1 MNRPRARARG
11 AGLVIVGLY
20 AALAAISGAWS
31 PTARGPRLAG
41 LGPVNYRWV
50 SPPPELASTNQQ
62 PTSGEFSLNLGGD
75 GVESGVFFT
84 SDNQITL
91 IVAEGSIAAAPGQK
105 TVDLSVVPLDP
116 ATMATP
122 GDDLT
127 VFGNA
132 YAITAT
138 YRPSGKEV
146 TKLSDP
152 LDVILIYPATA
163 TLHANSHEMLF
174 AADGQDW
181 EALDSHDSPS
191 QQQAE
196 ANVPGFGTV
205 AVAGVVSALP
215 STGGTGSGGR
225 TTLAIVLLVLAGCAL
240 LLGIGLLLRSRRTA

>member
-1 MNRPRARARG
+1 LVNRPRTRALG
-11 AGLVIVGLY
+11 VGLAIVGLY
-20 AALAAISGAWS
+20 AALAVVSGTWS
-31 PTARGPRLAG
+31 PTARGPLLDG

-62 PTSGEFSLNLGGD
+62 PTSGEFSLKLGDD
-75 GVESGVFFT
+75 GVKSGVFFT
-84 SDNQITL
+84 SDNQVTV
-91 IVAEGSIAAAPGQK
+91 IVAPGSIAAAPGQE

-116 ATMATP
+116 ATMPAP

-138 YRPSGKEV
+138 YQPSGKQV

-152 LDVILIYPATA
+152 LDVIVVYPATA

-174 AADGQDW
+174 AANGQGW

-205 AVAGVVSALP
+205 AAAGVVSAQP
-215 STGGTGSGGR
+215 TPGGTGSGGR

-240 LLGIGLLLRSRRTA
+240 LLGIGLLLRSRRA